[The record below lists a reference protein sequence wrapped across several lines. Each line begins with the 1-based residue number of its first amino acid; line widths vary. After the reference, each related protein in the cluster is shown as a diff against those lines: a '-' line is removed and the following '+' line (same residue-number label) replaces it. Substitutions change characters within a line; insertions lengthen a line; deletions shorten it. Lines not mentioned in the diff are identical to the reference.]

1 MKTCAANTTR
11 SRTPSRGFTLV
22 EVLTYSAILLI
33 VSAVAMK
40 AFFATLDHARDV
52 RRVADDITRAL
63 DAGERWRADVRLAT
77 GLPRLVEE
85 DGVAALHLPHA
96 DGETIYLFDGQ
107 TVLRRASPEAPWQPA
122 LKAVKHTRFVA
133 DQRAHVSGWRWE
145 VELQTRLP
153 HPRIRPQ
160 FAFQAVPA
168 QEARR

>member
-11 SRTPSRGFTLV
+11 GRTPSRGFTLV

-77 GLPRLVEE
+77 GPPRLVEE

-96 DGETIYLFDGQ
+96 DG
-107 TVLRRASPEAPWQPA
+107 WQPA